1 MSLHVVNFIFPAVSY
16 LQVHNFCALVDT
28 NGEGVVVFG
37 GHQDL
42 LEGSA
47 GALSTLGGFLDQ
59 DLLKSHDVA
68 VRIFRCGKARESL
81 KSKSAERAECFHS
94 RGHSLLYPA
103 ARAAQW
109 KLCALIG

>member
-47 GALSTLGGFLDQ
+47 GALSMLGGFLDQ
-59 DLLKSHDVA
+59 DLLKSHDEGCED
-68 VRIFRCGKARESL
+68 IPL
-81 KSKSAERAECFHS
+81 WKSSRKSEE
-94 RGHSLLYPA
+94 
-103 ARAAQW
+103 
-109 KLCALIG
+109 